1 MSLSVELVSPEKV
14 LFQGEADMVVARP
27 SDGDIAFL
35 PGHTPYLG
43 ALGIGVL
50 RVLLPESG
58 EKEFAVH
65 GGFVEV
71 SNDRVLV
78 LSDVAELPEQ
88 IDVER
93 ARAALERAEAAIRT
107 GDESDETKEAL
118 QRATTRLAVAGA
130 T

>member
-1 MSLSVELVSPEKV
+1 MSLTVELVSPEKV
-14 LFQGEADMVVARP
+14 LFQGEADMVVCRP
-27 SDGDIAFL
+27 ADGDIAFL

-58 EKEFAVH
+58 EQEFAVH

-71 SNDRVLV
+71 ANDRVLV
-78 LSDVAELPEQ
+78 LSDVAELPAQ

-93 ARAALERAEAAIRT
+93 ARTAKERAEAAIRS
-107 GDESDETKEAL
+107 GDESDEVKDAL
-118 QRATTRLAVAGA
+118 QRADTRLLVAGA
-130 T
+130 A